1 MVKLLYI
8 EDNEDNIYMLTQ
20 RLTKQGFEV
29 LVARDGEHGVALAL
43 AERPALVL
51 MDLSLPVVDG
61 WEAARRLKEDPG
73 TKSIPVIALSA
84 HAMAG
89 DREKALTAGCD
100 DYDTKPVDFARLL
113 SKIRT
118 LLSEGGRALT
128 DGEARILV
136 VDDNEDN
143 RYTLTR
149 RLRHE
154 GWTNVAVANDGRQ
167 ALELLL
173 TQPFDL
179 VLLDLM
185 MPEMSGD
192 EVLARLQ
199 LDPERRDIPVI
210 MISATTELDSVV
222 HCIKL
227 GAVDYLPKP
236 FNPVLLRARVGAC
249 LERKRLH
256 DQEKAHIA
264 EIEHQRRRADQLLH
278 AILPARAVEE
288 LKATNS
294 VLPRRFEEVA
304 ILIADVIGF
313 TAWCDTHPPED
324 VVANLNRLVGTFE
337 GLARRHGLEKIKT
350 VGDAL
355 IATAG
360 LLEPHKDEVMAA
372 LRCAVE
378 TIAAAEQLPIPWQMR
393 AGVHLGP
400 VVAGVVGQEKF
411 SFDLWGDT
419 VNVTARL
426 AGYGA
431 VEGVHLSAAAWERVR
446 DRVGVEALGPVP
458 IKGKG
463 EMEIF
468 RLVSLTS

>member
-1 MVKLLYI
+1 M
-8 EDNEDNIYMLTQ
+8 
-20 RLTKQGFEV
+20 
-29 LVARDGEHGVALAL
+29 
-43 AERPALVL
+43 
-51 MDLSLPVVDG
+51 
-61 WEAARRLKEDPG
+61 
-73 TKSIPVIALSA
+73 
-84 HAMAG
+84 
-89 DREKALTAGCD
+89 
-100 DYDTKPVDFARLL
+100 
-113 SKIRT
+113 
-118 LLSEGGRALT
+118 T

-222 HCIKL
+222 RCVKL

-324 VVANLNRLVGTFE
+324 VVANLSRLVGTFE

-426 AGYGA
+426 AAYGA

>member
-1 MVKLLYI
+1 M
-8 EDNEDNIYMLTQ
+8 
-20 RLTKQGFEV
+20 
-29 LVARDGEHGVALAL
+29 
-43 AERPALVL
+43 
-51 MDLSLPVVDG
+51 
-61 WEAARRLKEDPG
+61 
-73 TKSIPVIALSA
+73 
-84 HAMAG
+84 
-89 DREKALTAGCD
+89 
-100 DYDTKPVDFARLL
+100 
-113 SKIRT
+113 
-118 LLSEGGRALT
+118 T

-149 RLRHE
+149 RLRRE
-154 GWTNVAVANDGRQ
+154 GWTNLAVASDGRE
-167 ALELLL
+167 ALEFLLAES
-173 TQPFDL
+173 FDL

-199 LDPERRDIPVI
+199 ADPERRDIPVI
-210 MISATTELDSVV
+210 MISASTELDSVV
-222 HCIKL
+222 RCIKL
-227 GAVDYLPKP
+227 GAADYLPKP

-256 DQEKAHIA
+256 DQEKAHLA

-278 AILPARAVEE
+278 AILPARAVAE

-294 VLPRRFEEVA
+294 ILPRRFDEVV
-304 ILIADVIGF
+304 ILIADVVGF
-313 TAWCDTHPPED
+313 TGWCDTYPPED
-324 VVANLNRLVGTFE
+324 VVANLSRLVTTFE
-337 GLARRHGLEKIKT
+337 GLARRHRLEKIKT

-360 LLEPHKDEVMAA
+360 LLEPHEDKVMAA

-378 TIAAAEQLPIPWQMR
+378 TIAAAEQLPLPWQMR

-426 AGYGA
+426 AAYGA
-431 VEGVHLSAAAWERVR
+431 VAGVHLSAAAWERVR
-446 DRVGVEALGPVP
+446 DRVAVEALGPVP
-458 IKGKG
+458 IKGKS
-463 EMEIF
+463 EMEVF
-468 RLVSLTS
+468 RLVSLVS